1 MRDISMTYSE
11 EGNLRQ
17 TVLFEEGK
25 MWQKGNSENKEKSL
39 KEKEMQQS
47 NQILKEKRTKEKWL
61 GEDKN

>member
-39 KEKEMQQS
+39 KEKEM
-47 NQILKEKRTKEKWL
+47 
-61 GEDKN
+61 